1 MFVKF
6 KAQTQIR
13 AARGIVRLVQ
23 IRMKAGPVIAR
34 GNPQVLTESPAH
46 FDPLRPL
53 SLAVLVPLI
62 HPQHADIPVLGDVI
76 HDSAT
81 RQPGVIAVLLTR
93 AQPSEYSPAP
103 PAHHRAQVCIHTSP
117 AHSPGCCPPAA
128 MRRRSAPGS
137 ASCFPTA
144 APARCPDS
152 ACRARNCA
160 RAASSPDPAYAQP
173 QPC

>member
-93 AQPSEYSPAP
+93 AQPIRLAF
-103 PAHHRAQVCIHTSP
+103 A
-117 AHSPGCCPPAA
+117 
-128 MRRRSAPGS
+128 RSACASSRSSLYSYIAS
-137 ASCFPTA
+137 AFTRLLSTGRHATPI
-144 APARCPDS
+144 
-152 ACRARNCA
+152 CA
-160 RAASSPDPAYAQP
+160 RFCIVFPNGCACALS
-173 QPC
+173 